1 MNVGVIGV
9 IEGLTRRRT
18 VTTGAARH
26 LGGFVGV
33 VFGVV
38 VCGYAIGKGAGNEWF
53 GSHGFLLSGVD
64 LSARASTD
72 SATTGA
78 QLVLLIAVSVLF
90 VSLVMA
96 ALAERTTFVAH
107 VVCGF
112 LSGGFLVP
120 FAQRSL
126 APQGLLGSI
135 SVDGAMFVDSS
146 AATIFA
152 MAGWL
157 GLLGA
162 MVIGPRLGWIG
173 SSGNVRV
180 IPGRS
185 PWIVSAGALLFVA
198 GSTGLAA
205 YPEPRWG
212 VDVANAGL
220 AVVLAASAGAAAAAA
235 LGVRRHGG
243 VTVTGLTR
251 GVLAGVVASSGALL
265 EVSPVAAIVLG
276 AAGSAAAHV
285 TASALSRWRID
296 DPAGAIAAFGAAGI
310 VGSLGGR
317 AIELDQIVAQFI
329 GQLIIAAWSIVVAG
343 LVFGALRFARLLRIS
358 PDIEMVGLD
367 S

>member
-9 IEGLTRRRT
+9 VEGLTRRRT
-18 VTTGAARH
+18 VTTGATRH

-38 VCGYAIGKGAGNEWF
+38 ACGHAIGKGVGNEWF
-53 GSHGFLLSGVD
+53 GSHGFFLSGVD
-64 LSARASTD
+64 LSARASTE

-78 QLVLLIAVSVLF
+78 QLVLLLAVSVLF

-107 VVCGF
+107 AVFGF
-112 LSGGFLVP
+112 VSGGFLLP
-120 FAQRSL
+120 LAQRALTS
-126 APQGLLGSI
+126 QGTLGSI
-135 SVDGAMFVDSS
+135 EVNGAAFVDSS
-146 AATIFA
+146 AGTVFA
-152 MAGWL
+152 MSGWFA
-157 GLLGA
+157 LLGA

-185 PWIVSAGALLFVA
+185 PWIVSAGALFFVA
-198 GSTGLAA
+198 GSMGLAA

-220 AVVLAASAGAAAAAA
+220 AVVLGASTGAAAAAA
-235 LGVRRHGG
+235 LGIRRHGG

-251 GVLAGVVASSGALL
+251 GLLAGVVASSGALL
-265 EVSPVAAIVLG
+265 EVSPVAAMILG
-276 AAGSAAAHV
+276 ATGGAVAHV
-285 TASALSRWRID
+285 SARALSRWRID
-296 DPAGAIAAFGAAGI
+296 DPAGAVAAFGAAGI

-317 AIELDQIVAQFI
+317 ALELDELVAQFI

-358 PDIEMVGLD
+358 PDVEMVGLD
-367 S
+367 A